1 MPDTQTRTS
10 KGARGSRSGGD
21 ARREPEK
28 QKENQKRL
36 RVGPVDLL
44 QYREQPAL
52 LVMVVEYQLRDV
64 HQPSRGEL

>member
-10 KGARGSRSGGD
+10 KAARGARSGTD

-36 RVGPVDLL
+36 GVGSDHKTP
-44 QYREQPAL
+44 E
-52 LVMVVEYQLRDV
+52 MKKKN
-64 HQPSRGEL
+64 RGTFP